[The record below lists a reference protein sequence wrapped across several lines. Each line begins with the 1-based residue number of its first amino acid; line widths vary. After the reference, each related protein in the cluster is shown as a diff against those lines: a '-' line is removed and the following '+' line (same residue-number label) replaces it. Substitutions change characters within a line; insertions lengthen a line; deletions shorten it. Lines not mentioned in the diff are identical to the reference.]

1 MPLLS
6 ANDKLYTGANLPG
19 PTVDQP
25 TFDPLAI
32 AANPRSFL
40 SSQISEMGVLPDPGS
55 NVYNLSGEPFNAEKF
70 SDDYAKAM
78 CGFMGLSER
87 WTTAISAN
95 IFGIPNGDSA
105 FRVQRGT
112 LLQTLSNSPVE
123 EFAKFFYNLPILSQ
137 QSVGT
142 NIPSFIGALSGSSS
156 SIQTAV
162 ITAFRKFED
171 LGDMLAPI
179 INSMQTA
186 TEHLQN
192 IPIVGWVISAVK
204 VTYQLFRGYKS
215 YKDQKK
221 KEAYEGSP
229 WTKRVVYNQIEDTV
243 RAQRI
248 LSSYM
253 KGDLDFFGAF
263 DYDEALNT
271 HCERWMD
278 IPGNPSY
285 SNQGIPALP
294 PFCDERAYWAY
305 TTDQAGGGGGDPIYE
320 TVFKGSPADL
330 DKTLPIPQVEPIP
343 GEPYGRGFG
352 GWSNADIRNSKSGS
366 TYGKRARL
374 VGDREWATPQQ
385 LERYGDLR
393 DPLNQK
399 YKNSGWDADARWD
412 SAVGYRNKQAFR
424 FRQSYAPGTSTG
436 LTDFELFKDGNF
448 NIVSQVLNPAS
459 CQLALRLWG
468 ETIRMTPTM
477 YCLDAKTEAVRWVD
491 LQVSVLDRIHYY
503 ANKKSYTTAANALFQ
518 KLKTSLKWDG
528 LNISDFEIGIG
539 ASKSKPRD
547 VFENSVPVRALK
559 NLVNRQMKFLD
570 LGILPYLSSDMPAI
584 ARNPDMK
591 NKLEVNRG
599 LFLQH
604 PAICYADP
612 SAIPHHRGSAFE
624 QFAYHSDDDTAFWQ
638 QVEWTHD
645 GTNFGHPY
653 NGKCVTAQNPQ
664 YGLKQPPMDFS
675 PSKPL
680 ESPITEA
687 SVDFSQLQKP
697 SSSGGGA
704 GAAIAVGGV
713 AAAAAAFTLL
723 RK

>member
-95 IFGIPNGDSA
+95 IFGIPNVDST
-105 FRVQRGT
+105 FRVQRST
-112 LLQTLSNSPVE
+112 LLQTLSNSPVQ
-123 EFAKFFYNLPILSQ
+123 EFAQFFYNLPILNQ
-137 QSVGT
+137 QSVGA
-142 NIPSFIGALSGSSS
+142 NIPAFIGSLSGSSS

-162 ITAFRKFED
+162 VTAFRTFED

-179 INSMQTA
+179 MNSMQTA

-221 KEAYEGSP
+221 KEAYEGRP

-243 RAQRI
+243 RAQRM
-248 LSSYM
+248 LSMYM
-253 KGDLDFFGAF
+253 KGNLDFFGAF

-271 HCERWMD
+271 HCERWMAL
-278 IPGNPSY
+278 PGNPSY
-285 SNQGIPALP
+285 TNQGVPVLP
-294 PFCDERAYWAY
+294 PFCDDRAYWAY
-305 TTDQAGGGGGDPIYE
+305 IADQAGGGGDPIYD
-320 TVFKGSPADL
+320 TVFQGSPANL
-330 DKTLPIPQVEPIP
+330 DKTLPIPSRPDGP
-343 GEPYGRGFG
+343 DGEHTKQSFE

-399 YKNSGWDADARWD
+399 YKNSDWDGFARMGPK
-412 SAVGYRNKQAFR
+412 GYATEQAFQ

-477 YCLDAKTEAVRWVD
+477 YCLDAKTEAVRWVE
-491 LQVSVLDRIHYY
+491 LQVSVLGRIYY
-503 ANKKSYTTAANALFQ
+503 YSNKKSYSAAATALFQ
-518 KLKTSLKWDG
+518 KLKKSLKWDG
-528 LNISDFEIGIG
+528 LNISDYSARFTS
-539 ASKSKPRD
+539 SKMRD
-547 VFENSVPVRALK
+547 VFEDSVPVRALK
-559 NLVNRQMKFLD
+559 NLANRQMKCLD
-570 LGILPYLSSDMPAI
+570 LGILPYVSSDMPAI

-591 NKLEVNRG
+591 NKLQANRSI
-599 LFLQH
+599 FLQH

-612 SAIPHHRGSAFE
+612 SAIPHHRGAAFE

-645 GTNFGHPY
+645 GENYGHPY
-653 NGKCVTAQNPQ
+653 NGKCFTAQNPQ
-664 YGLKQPPMDFS
+664 YALKQPKFDLDTS
-675 PSKPL
+675 TPL
-680 ESPITEA
+680 DPPILEA
-687 SVDFSQLQKP
+687 TVDFSRLPSP
-697 SSSGGGA
+697 SSSGGG
-704 GAAIAVGGV
+704 GAALAVGGV
-713 AAAAAAFTLL
+713 AAAAAAYAFLG
-723 RK
+723 KK

>member
-6 ANDKLYTGANLPG
+6 ANDLLYTGAGLPG

-95 IFGIPNGDSA
+95 IFGIPNVDAA
-105 FRVQRGT
+105 FRVQRST

-123 EFAKFFYNLPILSQ
+123 EFARFFYNLPILDQ
-137 QSVGT
+137 QAIGT
-142 NIPSFIGALSGSSS
+142 NIPSFIGALAGNSS

-162 ITAFRKFED
+162 VTAFRTFEG

-179 INSMQTA
+179 MNSMQTA

-192 IPIVGWVISAVK
+192 IPIVGWVIGAVK
-204 VTYQLFRGYKS
+204 TTYQLFRGYKS

-221 KEAYEGSP
+221 KEAYEGRP

-248 LSSYM
+248 LASYM

-263 DYDEALNT
+263 DYDEVLNT
-271 HCERWMD
+271 HCERWMGL
-278 IPGNPSY
+278 PGNPSY
-285 SNQGIPALP
+285 SSQGVPVLP
-294 PFCDERAYWAY
+294 PFCNDRAYWAY
-305 TTDQAGGGGGDPIYE
+305 TTNQAGGGGDPIYQVAPPE
-320 TVFKGSPADL
+320 AAA
-330 DKTLPIPQVEPIP
+330 DKTLPIEPN
-343 GEPYGRGFG
+343 GNTQLG
-352 GWSNADIRNSKSGS
+352 GAWSNTDIRNSKSGT

-374 VGDREWATPQQ
+374 VGDREWATPEQ
-385 LERYGDLR
+385 LEMFGSLR
-393 DPLNQK
+393 DPLHTK
-399 YKNSGWDADARWD
+399 WKDGVWSTDARITTNGGSPTNW
-412 SAVGYRNKQAFR
+412 SQIFK

-436 LTDFELFKDGNF
+436 LTDFELFKDGHF
-448 NIVSQVLNPAS
+448 NVVSQVLNPAS
-459 CQLALRLWG
+459 CALVLRLWG

-477 YCLDAKTEAVRWVD
+477 YCLDAKTEAVRWRE
-491 LQVSVLDRIHYY
+491 LQISVIDRIYYY
-503 ANKKSYTTAANALFQ
+503 ANTKSYNTAANALFQ
-518 KLKTSLKWDG
+518 KLKQSLNWDG
-528 LNISDFEIGIG
+528 LSMSDYEPGKV
-539 ASKSKPRD
+539 SKVRD
-547 VFENSVPVRALK
+547 VLENSVPVKALK
-559 NLVNRQMKFLD
+559 NLASRQMKCLD

-599 LFLQH
+599 IFLQH

-612 SAIPHHRGSAFE
+612 SAIPHHRSSGLE
-624 QFAYHSDDDTAFWQ
+624 QFAYHSDDDNSFYNV
-638 QVEWTHD
+638 VEWTHA

-653 NGKCVTAQNPQ
+653 NGKCFTAQNPQ
-664 YGLKQPPMDFS
+664 YALKQPKFDLDTS
-675 PSKPL
+675 TPL
-680 ESPITEA
+680 DPPILEA
-687 SVDFSQLQKP
+687 TVDFSRLTSP
-697 SSSGGGA
+697 SSGGG
-704 GAAIAVGGV
+704 GAALAVGGV
-713 AAAAAAFTLL
+713 AAAAAAFAFIG
-723 RK
+723 KK